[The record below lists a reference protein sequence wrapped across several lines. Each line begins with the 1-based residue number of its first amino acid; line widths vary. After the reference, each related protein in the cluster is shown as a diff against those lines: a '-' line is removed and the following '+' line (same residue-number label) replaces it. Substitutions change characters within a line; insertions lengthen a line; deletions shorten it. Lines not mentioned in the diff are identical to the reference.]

1 MAVMMREK
9 EGMVEIRCPYCGAEY
24 KVPRGSVY
32 ATCPYCGT
40 TVKIGEQRVEEK
52 HYVFRLMIDKNR
64 AYKDIVE
71 YAEQQWNSVRGL
83 VEKALVE
90 KAILHYLPLYIIRIN
105 IRVEAE
111 EGREYKKYVSA
122 LAMKQP
128 PFPLPPDYGFPVR
141 GKDTFKPS
149 IIKNTRYYMPD
160 IPPSLIVSRL
170 KAEYLEEAK
179 ELAEALG
186 GANIVDESSM
196 EGVAHYPFWEI
207 HYKYEDRIYRGVI
220 DGADG
225 TIVYLEYPLST
236 TGRIMTLSAGT
247 TILLGCVGLG
257 AGIGILAAHPLL
269 GAVAGLISGI
279 AGAVRLLTASFS
291 IVGRYRYNPAEEG
304 YLAPIR

>member
-1 MAVMMREK
+1 MAVTMREK
-9 EGMVEIRCPYCGAEY
+9 DGMVEIRCAYCGAEY

-40 TVKIGEQRVEEK
+40 TMKISEQRIEEK
-52 HYVFRLMIDKNR
+52 HYLFRLMIDKNR

-71 YAEQQWNSVRGL
+71 YAGQQWNSVHGL
-83 VEKALVE
+83 AKKTSVWKT
-90 KAILHYLPLYIIRIN
+90 ILHYLPLYIVKIN

-111 EGREYKKYVSA
+111 EGREYKRYVSA

-179 ELAEALG
+179 EFAEALG
-186 GANIVDESSM
+186 GASIVDESSM

-207 HYKYEDRIYRGVI
+207 HYKYNDRIYRGII

-236 TGRIMTLSAGT
+236 TGRIRILSAGT
-247 TILLGCVGLG
+247 TILLGCTGLG
-257 AGIGILAAHPLL
+257 AGVGALVAHPLL
-269 GAVAGLISGI
+269 GAAAGLISGI
-279 AGAVRLLTASFS
+279 AGAMRLLTTSFS
-291 IVGRYRYNPAEEG
+291 TVGRYRYNPAEEG
-304 YLAPIR
+304 YLAPVR